1 MISFCVSIVQIA
13 PVYLASCPKQGFGLL
28 EILLYRQPVQHDK
41 TLLKVIYVFPF
52 TNVVHRFPLA
62 QFLYNYNVKL
72 LLAFSFFFPLNEH
85 HVTFF
90 VQNLEIC
97 RLYELDNISSCLK
110 KVFF

>member
-52 TNVVHRFPLA
+52 TNVVHRFPLLA

-72 LLAFSFFFPLNEH
+72 LLAFSFFFSPE
-85 HVTFF
+85 
-90 VQNLEIC
+90 
-97 RLYELDNISSCLK
+97 
-110 KVFF
+110 